1 MKIRYFNPKQ
11 SIRRLFI
18 TMLIL
23 AMVPYHLLADT
34 SVVRDIE
41 TPVQKA
47 IHTRQ
52 KSQKIQEK
60 WEGEQA
66 KLVAVY
72 EQLKAENKQL
82 TAAQKRL
89 SKEAERQ
96 KEANKAMADEQSEAL
111 RIQNE
116 MAPFL
121 QGVTA
126 RMENLLNRDA
136 PFLHQERINRLARL
150 HIIFDDPEISMA
162 EKFRK
167 TMEALFVE
175 AEYGNTIEVYQEK
188 IILDNIMDNTD
199 VLGNIFRLGR
209 VSLFFLSLDRTRAG
223 IFNIADNQWEP
234 LDNDHVPAIAGAV
247 DMAAKHRPVEV
258 ISLPV
263 GRLALS
269 QGGKHE

>member
-1 MKIRYFNPKQ
+1 MKIKYFNQKQ
-11 SIRRLFI
+11 SVRRLSI
-18 TMLIL
+18 AILIL
-23 AMVPYHLLADT
+23 GLIPYHVLAET

-52 KSQKIQEK
+52 KSQEIQDK
-60 WEGEQA
+60 WEAEQA

-72 EQLKAENKQL
+72 EQLKTENERL
-82 TAAQKRL
+82 TAAQKSL

-96 KEANKAMADEQSEAL
+96 DKVNKAMTDENLEAL

-136 PFLHQERINRLARL
+136 PFLRQERTNRLARL
-150 HIIFDDPEISMA
+150 HIIFDDPEISVS

-175 AEYGNTIEVYQEK
+175 AEYGNTIEVYQER
-188 IILDNIMDNTD
+188 IIMDNTD

-223 IFNIADNQWEP
+223 VFNIADNQWEL
-234 LDNDHVPAIAGAV
+234 LDNDHVSAIAGAV
-247 DMAAKHRPVEV
+247 DMAAKHRPLEV

-269 QGGKHE
+269 QGGNHE